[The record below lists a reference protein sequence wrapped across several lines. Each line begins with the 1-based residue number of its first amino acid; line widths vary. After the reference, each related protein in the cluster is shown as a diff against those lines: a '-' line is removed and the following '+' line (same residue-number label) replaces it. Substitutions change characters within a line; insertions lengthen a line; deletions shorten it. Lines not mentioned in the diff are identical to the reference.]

1 MKKFISLVLV
11 LVLSLSLCA
20 CGKSDAVKALE
31 ARIDGL
37 TNVTLADQ
45 ATVSEIR
52 STYMALPEEAREDVE
67 NLAVL
72 EAAEAVIQ
80 EALQKQRDEIDAIV
94 AEYDPQEALTLL
106 REMGDVSYA
115 RYNIKTL
122 AQNMLKSYVLNRGY
136 DSDYSGDPEAGGD
149 YKAVRVDYGGESLKF
164 ILVLEDGGLMFEAQD
179 DDPVNRMTDSD
190 YKIYRRTRTQH
201 ITSSTLYYEAEHF
214 RTGREFLFTSW
225 TTSIPAGCT
234 KAQLNKLPLD
244 VRCNL
249 PLYWPYIYSESEI
262 EENMH
267 ADVDRLLDDMNDCL
281 RQLDMPF
288 TAYEL
293 MGIFE

>member
-45 ATVSEIR
+45 ETVSEIR
-52 STYMALPEEAREDVE
+52 STYMALPEEDREDVE

-136 DSDYSGDPEAGGD
+136 D
-149 YKAVRVDYGGESLKF
+149 
-164 ILVLEDGGLMFEAQD
+164 
-179 DDPVNRMTDSD
+179 TD
-190 YKIYRRTRTQH
+190 
-201 ITSSTLYYEAEHF
+201 
-214 RTGREFLFTSW
+214 
-225 TTSIPAGCT
+225 
-234 KAQLNKLPLD
+234 
-244 VRCNL
+244 
-249 PLYWPYIYSESEI
+249 
-262 EENMH
+262 
-267 ADVDRLLDDMNDCL
+267 
-281 RQLDMPF
+281 
-288 TAYEL
+288 
-293 MGIFE
+293 